1 MRILIVDDEGPARAR
16 LRNLLEDEGE
26 HEVVGE
32 AANGKQAL
40 QLSGE
45 LAPDVVLLDIRMPGM
60 DGLECARHLSTNNLG
75 PAVIFTTAY
84 DQYAID
90 AFEAHA
96 LGYLLK
102 PVRQERLH
110 KALQHARRLS
120 NSEAAKVARDS
131 RAQARQYICASAR
144 GETHLVPAQ
153 DVLYFEADQK
163 YVSMIHSNGTELIDE
178 SLKMLEEEFSENFV
192 RIHRSYL
199 VSLERIE
206 ALEKDAVGHFQVRI
220 RGKQK
225 KLPVSRRMVPELRKR
240 MRHN

>member
-16 LRNLLEDEGE
+16 LRQLLEDQGE
-26 HEVVGE
+26 HELVGE

-40 QLSGE
+40 QLNRE
-45 LAPDVVLLDIRMPGM
+45 LSPDVILLDIRMPGM
-60 DGLECARHLSTNNLG
+60 DGLECARHLSTNNDG

-84 DQYAID
+84 DQYAVD

-102 PVRQERLH
+102 PVRKERLH

-120 NSEAAKVARDS
+120 NSEAAEVARDS

-163 YVSMIHSNGTELIDE
+163 YVSMIHTHGCELIDE

-199 VSLERIE
+199 VSLDRLE
-206 ALEKDAVGHFQVRI
+206 ALEKDAAGHFQVRI
-220 RGKQK
+220 RGKEE

>member
-1 MRILIVDDEGPARAR
+1 MRILIVDDEAPARVR
-16 LRNLLEDEGE
+16 LRRLLEDEGE

-32 AANGKQAL
+32 AGNGKQAL
-40 QLSGE
+40 QLNHE
-45 LAPDVVLLDIRMPGM
+45 LCPDAVLLDIRMPGM
-60 DGLECARHLSTNNLG
+60 DGLECARHLSTNNNG

-120 NSEAAKVARDS
+120 NKEAASIARDS
-131 RAQARQYICASAR
+131 QAQARRFICAVAR
-144 GETHLVPAQ
+144 GEAHLFPVA

-163 YVSMIHSNGTELIDE
+163 YVSMIHPGGSELIDE
-178 SLKMLEEEFSENFV
+178 SLKMLEEEFGENFV
-192 RIHRSYL
+192 RIHRSFL
-199 VSLERIE
+199 VSLDCLE
-206 ALEKDAVGHFQVRI
+206 ALEKGVTGHFQVRI
-220 RGKQK
+220 RGKEE